1 MEGPPARNVASSQAT
16 TNTKS
21 LRLGRLRNDA
31 RRSDLDRA
39 PAFIGEIEVDVAG
52 MFGEAN
58 MNRPFETIKLG
69 VRLEQIEG

>member
-1 MEGPPARNVASSQAT
+1 M
-16 TNTKS
+16 
-21 LRLGRLRNDA
+21 RNDA
-31 RRSDLDRA
+31 RRSDPDRA